1 MKISERFASSLLSL
15 LLLLSCEQF
24 QFEEDAPSDK
34 GTSTSVRVITRA
46 ENGSSLSHPIHV
58 YAFSSSGALLSQQ
71 ELHSTEEGGIQMALP
86 QRSQCRLVAVAAD
99 ESVYNLP
106 DNPTLSSEITMKSPV
121 LPSDYS
127 DSSRELAQGFSLS
140 SPLQMGWA
148 DLVLSGENA
157 TVSIQMY
164 YQVASINVSLSH
176 LPEVCVSSFVSVA
189 TTQSGITFGGSPGGA
204 QTTRIPLDNH
214 TWTTGE
220 VYVFPTTGNQTS
232 FTIGYNDSEGEV
244 FASVNYLSPLK
255 AGTPYILNGICS
267 DGSLQVTGSVTPP
280 TWSAPVNLAFSFSP
294 NTTTIIQG
302 DSDNTGGGTN
312 DNPSDG
318 GTYTV
323 TSIPSAPC
331 LWEGHIVASTMP
343 DEDGKAATLLLMSL
357 CDEGGLTSAFNT
369 SSPTS
374 AFSTAQE
381 YSEYALSSWRI
392 PTEEEATALR
402 NAYTSDPDR
411 MDALI
416 EEAQGSAVVLTDD
429 KGNNLRYLCAD
440 AEKTFSFKQGS
451 SYNSIKSAGTT
462 VKTYRLRLVTTVRVV
477 VANP

>member
-1 MKISERFASSLLSL
+1 MKIFERFASSLLSL

-46 ENGSSLSHPIHV
+46 ENGSSLSYPIHV

-176 LPEVCVSSFVSVA
+176 LV
-189 TTQSGITFGGSPGGA
+189 GSQWLA
-204 QTTRIPLDNH
+204 CRC
-214 TWTTGE
+214 
-220 VYVFPTTGNQTS
+220 F
-232 FTIGYNDSEGEV
+232 
-244 FASVNYLSPLK
+244 
-255 AGTPYILNGICS
+255 
-267 DGSLQVTGSVTPP
+267 SL
-280 TWSAPVNLAFSFSP
+280 
-294 NTTTIIQG
+294 
-302 DSDNTGGGTN
+302 
-312 DNPSDG
+312 
-318 GTYTV
+318 
-323 TSIPSAPC
+323 
-331 LWEGHIVASTMP
+331 
-343 DEDGKAATLLLMSL
+343 
-357 CDEGGLTSAFNT
+357 
-369 SSPTS
+369 
-374 AFSTAQE
+374 
-381 YSEYALSSWRI
+381 
-392 PTEEEATALR
+392 
-402 NAYTSDPDR
+402 
-411 MDALI
+411 
-416 EEAQGSAVVLTDD
+416 
-429 KGNNLRYLCAD
+429 
-440 AEKTFSFKQGS
+440 
-451 SYNSIKSAGTT
+451 
-462 VKTYRLRLVTTVRVV
+462 
-477 VANP
+477 